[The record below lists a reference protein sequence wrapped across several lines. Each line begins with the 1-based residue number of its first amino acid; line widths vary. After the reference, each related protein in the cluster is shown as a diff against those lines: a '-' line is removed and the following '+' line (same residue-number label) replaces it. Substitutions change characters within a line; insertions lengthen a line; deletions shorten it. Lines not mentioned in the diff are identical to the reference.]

1 MKAGMAFLFAANLA
15 VKLHN
20 YLFLNCKMTD
30 STEIGNGHDI
40 CFRNV
45 IPVICRDGRNVWVW
59 KLNNKAFPMSFMST
73 YKSVIL
79 RFIYKLRLQ
88 TMT

>member
-45 IPVICRDGRNVWVW
+45 IPVICRDDRNVWAW
-59 KLNNKAFPMSFMST
+59 KLNDKAFFMSFMSA
-73 YKSVIL
+73 Y
-79 RFIYKLRLQ
+79 RFVTLYFVYKLRLQ

>member
-1 MKAGMAFLFAANLA
+1 MSKIFQKAGMAFLFAANPA

-20 YLFLNCKMTD
+20 YLFLNYKMTD

-45 IPVICRDGRNVWVW
+45 IFVICRDGRNV
-59 KLNNKAFPMSFMST
+59 
-73 YKSVIL
+73 
-79 RFIYKLRLQ
+79 
-88 TMT
+88 

>member
-1 MKAGMAFLFAANLA
+1 MKAGMAFLFPANLA

-45 IPVICRDGRNVWVW
+45 IPVICRDGRNV
-59 KLNNKAFPMSFMST
+59 
-73 YKSVIL
+73 
-79 RFIYKLRLQ
+79 
-88 TMT
+88 